1 MADSFAWDWNAPR
14 QAIDP
19 QSFGHEITPETELAR
34 LIARYARE
42 EEAKAIRESAK
53 QPSSLVLKAI
63 RAGEQAELLQ
73 QQIKRLAL
81 NRTDKDD
88 RDARKE
94 LDPLAQLRALP
105 LYLREPL
112 QQHLD
117 FLRKKEKKAE
127 EAGRAARPAR
137 RFIRGNLTRI
147 LQRIERLDARFLT
160 SGYQRIVARERL
172 DALLH
177 LPQLNKRQVQTA
189 ATLTAGA
196 LKGEYDRL
204 SAGYGEEMT
213 LVDALAVYQKLARMA
228 ILLNITPPAWS
239 ALRMDTR
246 RRTPPDVEKLPGAFL
261 RLTCA
266 EWWRGQLWR
275 QRRIW
280 REEQS
285 RAACLVSRKTYS
297 YLSKDALGEFRE
309 QRRRMKAFL
318 KSYEL
323 VNEEGFTIDLE
334 EAYYSGNSNPKHRR
348 FEMMA
353 NMKGLELI
361 AEARGDEAVFITV
374 TTPSRFHATTTD
386 GYPNPKWDGSTI
398 RDSSDY
404 LVNTFFAAVRKKLNR
419 DGLRWYGIRVAEPH
433 HDGTV
438 HWHMMIFAHPEE
450 RETIESIVRDIAIRD
465 DRYELGDDITPRFKS
480 ELITADK
487 GTPTGYIATY
497 IGKNLDGGAV
507 NGNDPKTGEPRKD
520 DESGLAMA
528 ESVERAIGW
537 AGLHGVRQFQFFG
550 IPSRQV
556 WRELRRLAVQMERT
570 PTGPRRLPDPA
581 MDDVLAAADAGCF
594 ASYIMKQ
601 GGVLIPRG
609 DYVIRTA
616 YDLADKPNDYGETTT
631 QIYGIWSPSLG
642 DESRICT
649 HPDNW
654 TLVKKQSEQ
663 KDGST
668 SQGVDFDVQG
678 GNAAPWTRGNNC
690 PREQKTND
698 IGAEIATPKG
708 GINRE
713 DLPIDFDKL
722 TKQEKRALGRR
733 LSALVAEEMQRTRR
747 QKTVAPT
754 KFALTPQAEKLR
766 DFAASGGFDL
776 GSGEL
781 SALLAGHAVSLGGQL
796 YTGTSGGDLIRVKG
810 SAPKSTE
817 TQINTWLQRLGVN
830 YRYRQ
835 K

>member
-1 MADSFAWDWNAPR
+1 MADSFAWEWNAPR

-19 QSFGHEITPETELAR
+19 NSFGQEMTPETALSR

-42 EEAKAIRESAK
+42 EEAKTIWEFAK
-53 QPSSLVLKAI
+53 QPSPLVMKAI
-63 RAGEQAELLQ
+63 GAGEQAELFQ
-73 QQIKRLAL
+73 QQIKHLAL

-94 LDPLAQLRALP
+94 LDPLAQLRVLP
-105 LYLREPL
+105 HYMREPL
-112 QQHLD
+112 QQHLE
-117 FLRKKEKKAE
+117 FLRSKEKKARDV
-127 EAGRAARPAR
+127 GSTARPAR

-147 LQRIERLDARFLT
+147 LQRIEQLDARFLT
-160 SGYQRIVARERL
+160 HGYQLIVARERL
-172 DALLH
+172 DALLY
-177 LPQLNKRQVQTA
+177 LPQLNKREVQTA

-204 SAGYGEEMT
+204 CTEYGEEMT
-213 LVDALAVYQKLARMA
+213 LNDALAVYQKLAHMA

-239 ALRMDTR
+239 ALQMNTR
-246 RRTPPDVEKLPGAFL
+246 RRTPPDVEKLAGSLL

-280 REEQS
+280 REEQL

-323 VNEEGFTIDLE
+323 VNDDGFTIDLE

-374 TTPSRFHATTTD
+374 TAPSRYHATTAS
-386 GYPNPKWDGSTI
+386 GHPNPKWDGSTI

-465 DRYELGDDITPRFKS
+465 DRHELGDDIIPRFKS

-487 GTPTGYIATY
+487 GSPTGYIATY

-507 NGNDPKTGEPRKD
+507 NGDDPKTGKPRVD

-556 WRELRRLAVQMERT
+556 WRELRRLALQMELT
-570 PTGPRRLPDPA
+570 PDGPRRLPEPV
-581 MDDVLAAADAGCF
+581 MDDVLVAADAGCF

-601 GGVLIPRG
+601 GGVLIPRK

-616 YDLADKPNDYGETTT
+616 YDLADKPNDYGETAT

-642 DESRICT
+642 DDSRICT

-654 TLVKKQSEQ
+654 TLVKKQPVQ

-668 SQGVDFDVQG
+668 SQAVDFDVQS

-690 PREQKTND
+690 PQ
-698 IGAEIATPKG
+698 PS
-708 GINRE
+708 
-713 DLPIDFDKL
+713 
-722 TKQEKRALGRR
+722 RR
-733 LSALVAEEMQRTRR
+733 LDKFIGNDTR
-747 QKTVAPT
+747 
-754 KFALTPQAEKLR
+754 E
-766 DFAASGGFDL
+766 
-776 GSGEL
+776 
-781 SALLAGHAVSLGGQL
+781 
-796 YTGTSGGDLIRVKG
+796 GTDS
-810 SAPKSTE
+810 SE
-817 TQINTWLQRLGVN
+817 
-830 YRYRQ
+830 
-835 K
+835 